1 MPLVVEPTGREIM
14 TMIEGVRQQWR
25 RRRTS
30 RAMAES
36 VEEVWEVA
44 RVGVWM
50 ESVILREVVVELFG
64 WCCRLGLVGRDCPF

>member
-14 TMIEGVRQQWR
+14 TMIEGVRQQCWR

-30 RAMAES
+30 RTMAES

-50 ESVILREVVVELFG
+50 ESVILRELVVELFG
-64 WCCRLGLVGRDCPF
+64 W

>member
-1 MPLVVEPTGREIM
+1 MPLVVEPTGLEIM
-14 TMIEGVRQQWR
+14 SMIEGVRQQCW

-50 ESVILREVVVELFG
+50 ESVILREFVVGVAG
-64 WCCRLGLVGRDCPF
+64 WDLQEEIIL

>member
-64 WCCRLGLVGRDCPF
+64 W